1 MLLFPVGDLPQLSK
15 GKGNKIISIT
25 SAAAA
30 AGEDGLAHLFV
41 ICPDASVTLHFG
53 KRKLMLRPED
63 LQKFRAERGRRG
75 TALPRG
81 MQKKIERIDISVPE
95 PKA

>member
-1 MLLFPVGDLPQLSK
+1 M
-15 GKGNKIISIT
+15 IR
-25 SAAAA
+25 
-30 AGEDGLAHLFV
+30 
-41 ICPDASVTLHFG
+41 PDASVTLHFG

>member
-1 MLLFPVGDLPQLSK
+1 M
-15 GKGNKIISIT
+15 
-25 SAAAA
+25 
-30 AGEDGLAHLFV
+30 
-41 ICPDASVTLHFG
+41 TLHFG